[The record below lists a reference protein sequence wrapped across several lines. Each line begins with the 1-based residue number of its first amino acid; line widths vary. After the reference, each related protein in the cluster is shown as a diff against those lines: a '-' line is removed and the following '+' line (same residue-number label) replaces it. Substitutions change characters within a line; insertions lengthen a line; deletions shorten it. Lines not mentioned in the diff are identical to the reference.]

1 MSNTLT
7 LIIQHLQHCDEQREQ
22 ARASGL
28 LPQVLAL
35 QAWQCKRLLLSH
47 SDLMAQKRFQAAM
60 QFFVDELY
68 GPRDFRQRDQD
79 VAKIV
84 PKMAKLLPEK
94 ALQSLE
100 SALHLNAL
108 SMQLD
113 IQLSRQLAGKDINR
127 DSYLQAYRGCDN
139 QPQRQQQIDFI
150 QVLGEELAEV
160 VHIKGISTLLF
171 LSRKPA
177 KLAGVAS
184 LHEFIENGFKAFK
197 RIGQVEDFLHPVI
210 ERERQLMQAMFGGK
224 NPNPLPEGI

>member
-1 MSNTLT
+1 MSKTLA

-47 SDLMAQKRFQAAM
+47 NDLMVQKRFQAAM

-68 GPRDFRQRDQD
+68 GPKDFSQRDQD
-79 VAKIV
+79 VAKVV
-84 PKMAKLLPEK
+84 PKMAKLLPDK
-94 ALQSLE
+94 ALHSLE
-100 SALHLNAL
+100 SALHLNDL

-113 IQLSRQLAGKDINR
+113 IQLSQQLDGKDIDR
-127 DSYLQAYRGCDN
+127 DTYFAAYRACNN
-139 QPQRQQQIDFI
+139 QALRQQQIGFI
-150 QVLGEELAEV
+150 QVLGEDLAEV

-177 KLAGVAS
+177 KIAGVSS
-184 LHEFIENGFKAFK
+184 LHEFIEDGFKAFK
-197 RIGQVEDFLHPVI
+197 KIGRVEDFLGPVI
-210 ERERQLMQAMFGGK
+210 ERERLLMLAMFSSQSS
-224 NPNPLPEGI
+224 NPLPEGI

>member
-1 MSNTLT
+1 MSSTLT

-28 LPQVLAL
+28 LTQVLAL

-47 SDLMAQKRFQAAM
+47 NDLMAQKRFQAAM

-68 GPRDFRQRDQD
+68 GPKDFSQRDQD
-79 VAKIV
+79 VAKVV
-84 PKMAKLLPEK
+84 PKMAKLLPDK
-94 ALQSLE
+94 ALHSLE
-100 SALHLNAL
+100 SALHLNDL

-113 IQLSRQLAGKDINR
+113 IQLSQQLDGRKIDR
-127 DSYLQAYRGCDN
+127 DSYLAAYRACDN
-139 QPQRQQQIDFI
+139 QPLRQQQIDFI
-150 QVLGEELAEV
+150 QVLGEDLAEV

-184 LHEFIENGFKAFK
+184 LHDFIEKGFKAFK
-197 RIGQVEDFLHPVI
+197 KIGQVEDFLHPVI
-210 ERERQLMQAMFGGK
+210 ERERLLMNTMFSSK
-224 NPNPLPEGI
+224 DSNPLPQGI